1 MIRLPTGQVVD
12 EATIPN
18 HLRPSG
24 RQVY

>member
-1 MIRLPTGQVVD
+1 MIRLPTGQIID
-12 EATIPN
+12 EAAIPN